1 MSFIFM
7 KVEDCDLE
15 QYKKDMQEAFQKG
28 FEEEFGKTE
37 EVILPRKDV
46 DKALQTKGSIAYK
59 AVVDGN
65 DWKCGYSSSAGRQSR

>member
-46 DKALQTKGSIAYK
+46 DKALKQR
-59 AVVDGN
+59 
-65 DWKCGYSSSAGRQSR
+65 GRLHIRQLLMVL

>member
-1 MSFIFM
+1 M

-65 DWKCGYSSSAGRQSR
+65 EGMFRLQKVMYSLNLMIR

>member
-7 KVEDCDLE
+7 KVEDCDL
-15 QYKKDMQEAFQKG
+15 
-28 FEEEFGKTE
+28 EFGKTE

-65 DWKCGYSSSAGRQSR
+65 EGMFRLQKVM